1 MAAWL
6 TVVGL
11 GDDGLSGLGDAARQ
25 AVTQAAVV
33 IGGARH
39 LALLP
44 DQPGQR
50 RLPWP
55 SPFAGAY
62 PLLAGLYPQPVC
74 VLASGDPMFYGIGA
88 TLCAGLA
95 PLLPPDAVTPQ
106 AVRVLSA
113 PSCVS
118 LAAARLGWAVQ
129 EVVVIPAHGRP
140 LARLAAHLHPGVRLL
155 LLAEGAE
162 TPAAVGRLLG
172 LRGFSASRITV
183 FGHLGGPRE
192 TRWDGT
198 AETLADVSFPDLAVI
213 AVEPQADP
221 GTVPLAVTPGLPDD
235 AYRHDGQLTKRDIRA
250 VTLARLAPRP
260 GELLW
265 DVGAGSGS
273 IGIEW
278 MRSHPSCRAIAVES
292 HPDRQANI
300 RHNRDALGVPDLHLV
315 EGRAPQALTGLP
327 EPDAVFV
334 GGGITRDGVAEA
346 CYAALKPG
354 GRMVATA
361 VTVQS
366 EARLVALQAC
376 WGGDLLRL
384 SVAQTRPVGTFL
396 GWDTAMPV
404 TLWTTVKLA

>member
-1 MAAWL
+1 MTAWL

-11 GDDGLSGLGDAARQ
+11 GEDGPDGLGTAARQ
-25 AVTQAAVV
+25 AVEQAAVV
-33 IGGARH
+33 VGGARH

-44 DQPGQR
+44 DQPGQT

-55 SPFAGAY
+55 SPFSGAY

-88 TLCAGLA
+88 TLAAGLA
-95 PLLPPDAVTPQ
+95 PLLPPGALTPQ
-106 AVRVLSA
+106 AVRVLAA

-118 LAAARLGWAVQ
+118 LAAARMGWAVQ
-129 EVVVIPAHGRP
+129 DVTVIATHGRP
-140 LARLAAHLHPGVRLL
+140 LARLAACLHPGARLL
-155 LLAEGAE
+155 LLADGAH
-162 TPAAVGRLLG
+162 TPAEVARLLC
-172 LRGFSASRITV
+172 LHGFSASRITV
-183 FGHLGGPRE
+183 MGYLGGPRE
-192 TRWDGT
+192 SRVQ
-198 AETLADVSFPDLAVI
+198 ALAADFPDQSYPDLAVI
-213 AVEPQADP
+213 AVEPVPDP
-221 GTVPLAVTPGLPDD
+221 GTLPLAVTPGLPDA

-278 MRSHPSCRAIAVES
+278 MRSHPSCRAIAIES
-292 HPDRQANI
+292 HSDRQANI
-300 RHNRDALGVPDLHLV
+300 RHNRDALGVPDLRLV
-315 EGRAPQALTGLP
+315 EGRAPDALTGLP
-327 EPDAVFV
+327 TPDVVFV

-346 CYAALKPG
+346 CFDALRPG

-366 EARLVALQAC
+366 EARLVALQAR

-384 SVAQTRPVGTFL
+384 SVAQTRPVGGFL

-404 TLWTTVKLA
+404 TLWGVTKGE